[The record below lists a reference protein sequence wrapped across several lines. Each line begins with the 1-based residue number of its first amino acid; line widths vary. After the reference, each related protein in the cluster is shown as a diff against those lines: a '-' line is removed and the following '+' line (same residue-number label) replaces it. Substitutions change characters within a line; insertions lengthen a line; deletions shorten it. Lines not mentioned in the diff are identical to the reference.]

1 MDLDRFSANERSRR
15 RFLVIFVK
23 KFKTSL
29 YKKNSKMKYTKHVF
43 VCTNYKE
50 APKKCCGSER
60 GMELVNA
67 FKEGLKERGLDI
79 EIRAQR
85 AGCLDTCGKGPSVVV
100 YPEGVFYG
108 FVTPDDVNEIIEK
121 HLVGNEPVERLVI
134 A

>member
-1 MDLDRFSANERSRR
+1 
-15 RFLVIFVK
+15 
-23 KFKTSL
+23 
-29 YKKNSKMKYTKHVF
+29 MKYAKHVF
-43 VCTNYKE
+43 VCTNDKE

-60 GMELVNA
+60 GIALVEA
-67 FKEGLKERGLDI
+67 FKEGLKNRDLSV

-108 FVTPDDVNEIIEK
+108 HVSLEDVEEIIEK
-121 HLVGNEPVERLVI
+121 HLVNNEVVERLVI

>member
-1 MDLDRFSANERSRR
+1 VR
-15 RFLVIFVK
+15 IVK
-23 KFKTSL
+23 KIRSL
-29 YKKNSKMKYTKHVF
+29 LEKYIKMKYTTHVF
-43 VCTNYKE
+43 VCTNDKE

-67 FKEGLKERGLDI
+67 FKEGLKAKGLDI

-108 FVTPDDVNEIIEK
+108 FVTPEDVTEIIEK

>member
-1 MDLDRFSANERSRR
+1 
-15 RFLVIFVK
+15 
-23 KFKTSL
+23 
-29 YKKNSKMKYTKHVF
+29 MKYVKHVF
-43 VCTNYKE
+43 VCTNDKE

-60 GMELVNA
+60 GMALVQA
-67 FKEGLKERGLDI
+67 FKEGLKNRDLSV

-108 FVTPDDVNEIIEK
+108 HVSLEDVEEIIEK
-121 HLVGNEPVERLVI
+121 HLVNNEVVERLVI

>member
-1 MDLDRFSANERSRR
+1 
-15 RFLVIFVK
+15 
-23 KFKTSL
+23 
-29 YKKNSKMKYTKHVF
+29 MKYTKHVF
-43 VCTNYKE
+43 VCTNDKE

-67 FKEGLKERGLDI
+67 FKEGLKAKGLDT

-85 AGCLDTCGKGPSVVV
+85 AGCLDTCAKGPSVVV

-108 FVTPDDVNEIIEK
+108 FVTPEDVNEIIEK